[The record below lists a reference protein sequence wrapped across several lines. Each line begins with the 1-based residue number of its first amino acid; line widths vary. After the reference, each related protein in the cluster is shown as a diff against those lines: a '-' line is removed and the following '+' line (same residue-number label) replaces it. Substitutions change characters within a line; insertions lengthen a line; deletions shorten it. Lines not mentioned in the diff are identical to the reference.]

1 MREKILFYS
10 QNQIEGIS
18 EALEKH
24 NWESGIVSQEDL
36 KQKANLQYSIF
47 NENPLDL
54 SIDALKNND
63 VEYYIK
69 NLDKKDYY
77 RIAFSYPDKVM
88 FLDIETTGLSKVYS
102 YITMIGWYKNCEYKC
117 WLHGNPVDKLIKDLN
132 DVNIVV
138 TFNGTLFDLPFIE
151 GKYEVLH
158 QVLKRK
164 AHIDLRFF
172 AKRHNYTGG
181 QKKIE
186 DELEFVRPDDLEGVD
201 GKEAISLWYRFLKGD
216 KPALDKL
223 IHYNYNDI
231 RGMIYLFNYIF
242 FNKIYGKTFPAVGNP
257 KEFLI
262 RHYKE
267 NVYTEREANKAKKTV
282 SKEVT
287 FFKHKYLKE
296 SFKYKIAGIDL
307 TGSEKKA
314 SGLAIL
320 KGNKVNTALI
330 KSDDD
335 IIKNLLDSKV
345 ELVSIDSPLSLP
357 NGRTSVFD
365 DDPKR
370 EEIGIMRACERILK
384 RRGVNVYPA
393 LIPSMQRLTKR
404 GIELAQKIR
413 RIGIPVIESF
423 PGAAQDVLQIPR
435 KKTDLFFLKQG
446 LIDFGLKGRW
456 EVEQISHD
464 ELDAITS
471 ALVGQ
476 FFACDYYEE
485 IGDTSEN
492 YLILPSVNKK
502 SERKKIIGL
511 CGLISAGKTE
521 TARYIEKQG
530 YYYVR
535 YSQIIAEYLAENKIG
550 INRENLQR
558 HGEMIFRDYGQYWLN
573 KRLLK
578 KIENKKHIVVDG
590 IRHLEDITFLKEL
603 SFNNFKLVYI
613 DTEFDS
619 RKSRFLD
626 SNEGNYDI
634 ISAHGSESE
643 IEDLKCFA
651 DYIISNNKT
660 KNDLYSEIDK
670 CNLWLEEI

>member
-1 MREKILFYS
+1 M
-10 QNQIEGIS
+10 
-18 EALEKH
+18 
-24 NWESGIVSQEDL
+24 
-36 KQKANLQYSIF
+36 
-47 NENPLDL
+47 
-54 SIDALKNND
+54 
-63 VEYYIK
+63 
-69 NLDKKDYY
+69 
-77 RIAFSYPDKVM
+77 
-88 FLDIETTGLSKVYS
+88 
-102 YITMIGWYKNCEYKC
+102 
-117 WLHGNPVDKLIKDLN
+117 
-132 DVNIVV
+132 
-138 TFNGTLFDLPFIE
+138 
-151 GKYEVLH
+151 
-158 QVLKRK
+158 
-164 AHIDLRFF
+164 RFF

-186 DELEFVRPDDLEGVD
+186 DELGFVRPDDLEGVD

-242 FNKIYGKTFPAVGNP
+242 FNKIYGKTFPAFGNP

-262 RHYKE
+262 RRYKE

-423 PGAAQDVLQIPR
+423 PG
-435 KKTDLFFLKQG
+435 
-446 LIDFGLKGRW
+446 
-456 EVEQISHD
+456 
-464 ELDAITS
+464 
-471 ALVGQ
+471 
-476 FFACDYYEE
+476 
-485 IGDTSEN
+485 
-492 YLILPSVNKK
+492 
-502 SERKKIIGL
+502 
-511 CGLISAGKTE
+511 
-521 TARYIEKQG
+521 
-530 YYYVR
+530 
-535 YSQIIAEYLAENKIG
+535 
-550 INRENLQR
+550 
-558 HGEMIFRDYGQYWLN
+558 
-573 KRLLK
+573 
-578 KIENKKHIVVDG
+578 
-590 IRHLEDITFLKEL
+590 
-603 SFNNFKLVYI
+603 
-613 DTEFDS
+613 
-619 RKSRFLD
+619 
-626 SNEGNYDI
+626 
-634 ISAHGSESE
+634 
-643 IEDLKCFA
+643 
-651 DYIISNNKT
+651 
-660 KNDLYSEIDK
+660 
-670 CNLWLEEI
+670 

>member
-36 KQKANLQYSIF
+36 RQKSNWQYSIF
-47 NENPLDL
+47 DENPLDL
-54 SIDALKNND
+54 SINALKNND
-63 VEYYIK
+63 VDYYIK
-69 NLDKKDYY
+69 RLNKKDYY
-77 RIAFSYPDKVM
+77 RIAFSYPNKVM

-102 YITMIGWYKNCEYKC
+102 YITMIGWYKNSKYKC

-132 DVNIVV
+132 DINIVV
-138 TFNGTLFDLPFIE
+138 TFNGTLFDLPFIKE
-151 GKYEVLH
+151 KYEDLHHVLSN
-158 QVLKRK
+158 K

-172 AKRHNYTGG
+172 AKRYNYTGG

-186 DELEFVRPDDLEGVD
+186 EELGFVRPNDLEGVD
-201 GKEAISLWYRFLKGD
+201 GKEAISLWYKFLKGD
-216 KPALDKL
+216 RLALDKL
-223 IHYNYNDI
+223 IYYNYNDI
-231 RGMIYLFNYIF
+231 GGMIYLFNCIF
-242 FNKIYGKTFPAVGNP
+242 FNKIYGKSFPSFGNP
-257 KEFLI
+257 KAFLI
-262 RHYKE
+262 ESYKK
-267 NVYTEREANKAKKTV
+267 NIYTDYEANKAKKTV
-282 SKEVT
+282 SNKIT
-287 FFKHKYLKE
+287 FFKHKHLKE

-314 SGLAIL
+314 SGVAIL

-335 IIKNLLDSKV
+335 IIKSILDSKV

-370 EEIGIMRACERILK
+370 EEIGIMRVCERILK
-384 RRGVNVYPA
+384 KKGVNVYPA

-413 RIGIPVIESF
+413 RLGIPVIESF

-446 LIDFGLKGRW
+446 LIDFGLKGGW
-456 EVEQISHD
+456 VVEQISHD

-476 FFACDYYEE
+476 FFTCNYYEE

-492 YLILPSVNKK
+492 YLILPSVNKRD
-502 SERKKIIGL
+502 EQKKIIGL
-511 CGLISAGKTE
+511 CGPISAGKTE
-521 TARYIEKQG
+521 AARYIEKQG

-535 YSQIIAEYLAENKIG
+535 YSQVISEYLEENKID
-550 INRENLQR
+550 INRKNLQR
-558 HGEMIFRDYGQYWLN
+558 YGEIIFRDYGQYWLN

-578 KIENKKHIVVDG
+578 KIANKDYIVVDG

-603 SFNNFKLVYI
+603 SFNNFKSVYI
-613 DTEFDS
+613 DTDFDI
-619 RKSRFLD
+619 RKERFL
-626 SNEGNYDI
+626 SNNEGNYDA
-634 ISAHGSESE
+634 ISNHASESE
-643 IEDLKCFA
+643 IEALKSVA
-651 DYIISNNKT
+651 DYIISNNRT
-660 KNDLYSEIDK
+660 KNTLYSEMEK
-670 CNLWLEEI
+670 CNV